1 MVSHR
6 PLLKVSTSAPTISL
20 CLSSRNVRKKYWA
33 LFIGEPYDFTHLQNG
48 LILFAIQDMF
58 EYHVISS
65 SSKPQKSQTQHN
77 LRFEYHVILSSSKPA
92 AKLGINTSRFEYH
105 VILSSS
111 KPRMIVDVSIIV
123 FEYHVILSSSKP

>member
-58 EYHVISS
+58 EYHVI
-65 SSKPQKSQTQHN
+65 
-77 LRFEYHVILSSSKPA
+77 LSSSKPA